1 MAADQE
7 KLGLKRC
14 FMITPIGEI
23 GSAARKQADFVFH
36 FLESACEDRG
46 IKLERADKMAGSSM
60 ITTRIFE
67 AVSSAELCV
76 ADLSNLNANVF
87 YELGVRHS
95 LRLPVIHIAHES
107 TPLPFDNAQHDTI
120 FYDLSDVNSMTK
132 LQRSVTA
139 ELSRIGEDGYAVSNP
154 LTHALGA
161 ITVLQSEDPKDQ
173 LVAQLAERISILERQ
188 EKSALRRRSPFSA
201 SIAEWASKASSLED
215 RILMLAGFISSL
227 GDDVKYNI
235 PLNVLA
241 DVMEEAGNGY
251 ENELQSLADAILRR
265 FSAIENSPEA
275 LTLLNK
281 HPKILAF

>member
-1 MAADQE
+1 MASSSE
-7 KLGLKRC
+7 KSDLKRC

-23 GSAARKQADFVFH
+23 GSTARKQADFVFH

-139 ELSRIGEDGYAVSNP
+139 ELIRISEDGYTVSNP

-173 LVAQLAERISILERQ
+173 LVAQLAERISMLERQ
-188 EKSALRRRSPFSA
+188 D
-201 SIAEWASKASSLED
+201 KAYSRKIPPPSGFNTELSNKAYSLED
-215 RILMLAGFISSL
+215 RILMLAGFISTL
-227 GDDVKYNI
+227 NNDTKYNI
-235 PLNVLA
+235 PINILN
-241 DVMEEAGNGY
+241 DIMEEAGNGY
-251 ENELQSLADAILRR
+251 ENELQSLSDAILRR
-265 FSAIENSPEA
+265 FSTIDNSPEA
-275 LTLLNK
+275 LALLNK
-281 HPKILAF
+281 HPKIIAF